1 MVAIHGRAAPAATR
15 AVGRCGTP
23 ESVRCDRYSPAM
35 VSIWR
40 PIALTGLVLGLL
52 IAALLAN
59 RTPEAL
65 PAVALGDPLML
76 QLERSF
82 LLFAAGV
89 FVLVVL
95 ARAASRGRPPPDVMK
110 SVRRRAEDGLPQTRA
125 ELRAYLA
132 ESRRQHEAARE
143 RTLAAIARVDA
154 LRVRR

>member
-1 MVAIHGRAAPAATR
+1 MIR
-15 AVGRCGTP
+15 
-23 ESVRCDRYSPAM
+23 
-35 VSIWR
+35 IWR
-40 PIALTGLVLGLL
+40 RIALTGLVLGLL

-59 RTPEAL
+59 RWMSTPEAL

-76 QLERSF
+76 QLERSL

-125 ELRAYLA
+125 ELRAYFA

>member
-1 MVAIHGRAAPAATR
+1 
-15 AVGRCGTP
+15 
-23 ESVRCDRYSPAM
+23 M

-40 PIALTGLVLGLL
+40 RIALTGLVVGLL

-59 RTPEAL
+59 RCMSTPEAR

-76 QLERSF
+76 QLERSL

-110 SVRRRAEDGLPQTRA
+110 SVRRRAEDVLPQTRV

-132 ESRRQHEAARE
+132 ESRRQHEAACQ

-154 LRVRR
+154 RRARR

>member
-1 MVAIHGRAAPAATR
+1 M
-15 AVGRCGTP
+15 
-23 ESVRCDRYSPAM
+23 S
-35 VSIWR
+35 
-40 PIALTGLVLGLL
+40 
-52 IAALLAN
+52 
-59 RTPEAL
+59 TPEAL

-76 QLERSF
+76 QLERSL

-125 ELRAYLA
+125 ELRAYFA